1 MPIKF
6 IDELDVNGD
15 LDIGTGSGLDAIT
28 SGNGSAILARFDNST
43 FEYTYGPIVAN
54 PASYDFTFQGLN
66 IAYGN
71 ITPGFIPVQSSI
83 AGMIDS
89 VISENYASNIG
100 ISNSSPSEKL
110 DVSGNVKSNGFIKN
124 GGTSSEFLKADGS
137 TDSSSYLTNSSTYI
151 KNIVSETSGARNAVV
166 GDVNNIIECNS
177 SSDTI
182 IDILNGATSGMQVGD
197 QIMYVRFSTGDVVF
211 NENGGTILALD
222 GNTTITADYG
232 FAVLIYRGSDQYY
245 LTGRLA

>member
-15 LDIGTGSGLDAIT
+15 LDIGTGSGFDTIT
-28 SGNGSAILARFDNST
+28 CGGQSAILARFNHST
-43 FEYTYGPIVAN
+43 FDFTYGPIVAN
-54 PASYDFTFQGLN
+54 PNTYNLTFQGLN
-66 IAYGN
+66 IAFGN
-71 ITPGFIPVQSSI
+71 VSIGVIPVQGSFGI
-83 AGMIDS
+83 ADS
-89 VISENYASNIG
+89 VISQNYASNIG
-100 ISNSSPSEKL
+100 ISNSLPSEKL

-124 GGTSSEFLKADGS
+124 GGNSSQFLKADGS
-137 TDSSSYLTNSSTYI
+137 TDSSSYLTNESTYI
-151 KNIVSETSGARNAVV
+151 REIIDETSGARNAES

-182 IDILNGATSGMQVGD
+182 IDVLDEAGSGMQVGD
-197 QIMYVRFSTGDVVF
+197 QIMYVRFSTGNVVF